1 MPRDLDIGIFIGRKE
16 CVPLGLGTAIRHLVS
31 QYRSCSEAG
40 PCCCASPWERCSWL
54 VRSPLAAALQ
64 AAPAASLLAMH
75 SPVFP
80 GWADL
85 RAHQAPLPGSAATRS
100 HVGPHSVAVT
110 LFEPNSLLI
119 LCKPSLPIRNIFATS
134 SRHHPLPQFER
145 FQFVNPG
152 GVQWKENPSPS
163 SIWCQLPHLI
173 PCWYQWQRNPPRPS
187 VGHGHQGVIRT
198 KLLCIRDGFSC
209 HLSGLKERGVL
220 FRGSRLGCCQL

>member
-152 GVQWKENPSPS
+152 GVQWKETPHPPAFGASSPIS
-163 SIWCQLPHLI
+163 YPA
-173 PCWYQWQRNPPRPS
+173 
-187 VGHGHQGVIRT
+187 GT
-198 KLLCIRDGFSC
+198 
-209 HLSGLKERGVL
+209 SGNETHHSQVWGMGTRE
-220 FRGSRLGCCQL
+220 